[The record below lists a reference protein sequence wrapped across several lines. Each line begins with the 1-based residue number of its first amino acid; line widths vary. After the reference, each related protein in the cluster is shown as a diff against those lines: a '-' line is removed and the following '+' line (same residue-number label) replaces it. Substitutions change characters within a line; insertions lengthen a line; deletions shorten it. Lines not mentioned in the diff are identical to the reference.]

1 MKNKRSFS
9 TNKALFLD
17 RDGVIIKMHYD
28 IVHGIIDTPLSIKQ
42 VEFIPGIF
50 ELLRFAKRL
59 GYLLIV
65 ITNQPGVGIKKISS
79 KRNTEI
85 KNYIT
90 KIFQKQGVELD
101 GEYHCMHH
109 PYASISKYR
118 KVCICRKPKIGLLI
132 QASKDFNIDLEQ
144 SWMIGDGV
152 KDIIAGYTAGCK
164 TVLVGNIMEAEY
176 LHILEE
182 KLGNIKPTFL
192 VKNIE
197 QIKNLLTNWYLL
209 C

>member
-28 IVHGIIDTPLSIKQ
+28 RIHGTIDTPLSIKQ

-50 ELLRFAKRL
+50 ELLRFAKRF

-65 ITNQPGVGIKKISS
+65 IANQPGVGIKKISS

-90 KIFQKQGVELD
+90 QTLQKQGIELD

-118 KVCICRKPKIGLLI
+118 KGCICRKPKIGLLI
-132 QASKDFNIDLEQ
+132 QASKDFNIDPEQ

-152 KDIIAGYTAGCK
+152 QDIIAGHTAGCK

-182 KLGNIKPTFL
+182 KLGNVKPTFL
-192 VKNIE
+192 VKNIK
-197 QIKNLLTNWYLL
+197 QIKSLLANGDA
-209 C
+209 